1 MRKFLIIL
9 IHTILLVS
17 IVEDDLSEIH
27 KMAVAHESPAYST
40 ASTAR

>member
-1 MRKFLIIL
+1 MRKFLTIL

-27 KMAVAHESPAYST
+27 KMVVAS
-40 ASTAR
+40 